1 MEYILTWFDD
11 NSSFRNL
18 RIILSDLRFHN
29 TFQFVKYGASAFFF
43 SLLLA
48 QNEVNELLNKGK
60 AVPFH
65 HRKKK
70 TFEKFF

>member
-29 TFQFVKYGASAFFF
+29 TFQFVKYGA
-43 SLLLA
+43 LA
-48 QNEVNELLNKGK
+48 
-60 AVPFH
+60 
-65 HRKKK
+65 
-70 TFEKFF
+70 